1 MKTVFKTEDVPM
13 TGTARAIHH
22 VLAWALV
29 AGVAVQIFLAGLGV
43 FSGAAN
49 FATHR
54 DFGYLLELLPIL
66 IVVAA
71 AVGRLGRRQIV
82 TPLIIFGL
90 FILQSVFVALREST
104 PAVAALHPVN
114 GFIIA
119 YLAVQLAREA
129 WARSRSG
136 TQAAVSL
143 PAASEAPGS

>member
-1 MKTVFKTEDVPM
+1 MV
-13 TGTARAIHH
+13 GTARVIHD
-22 VLAWALV
+22 VLTWALV

-54 DFGYLLELLPIL
+54 DFGYALELLPIL

-71 AVGRLGRRQIV
+71 AVARLGRRQII
-82 TPLIIFGL
+82 TPLVIFGL

-114 GFIIA
+114 GFVIA
-119 YLAVQLAREA
+119 YLALQLAREA

-136 TQAAVSL
+136 TPASVSS
-143 PAASEAPGS
+143 PAASGAPGS